1 MRVVVR
7 ISARIIHAASDIG
20 IAADIHILV
29 KAGRPGEGKAAGA
42 GHFSLLGGREVQAFP
57 CAAECHIPF

>member
-7 ISARIIHAASDIG
+7 ISARVIHAASDIG
-20 IAADIHILV
+20 IAADIHTLV

-42 GHFSLLGGREVQAFP
+42 GHRTFLG
-57 CAAECHIPF
+57 C